1 MGSYMTTVRHLL
13 VWFIHVGYDWAMVWT
28 LRELLHRSPAGEWLF
43 TLCRNVAKV
52 PLHRDSTASDA
63 VFSRPVSGRMVR
75 PVDCWRKKPEKD
87 EQAWGRRRGKGKLG
101 LFILPLLSKMQYPSS
116 NRVQGLIV
124 ILKLKETVS
133 VSCTRQYFVS
143 GSESHSKI
151 IHIMWY
157 VLYKDEGRPIAWLD
171 EEGPRRRQTDRRLYC
186 VWNGLGMA
194 FCSTRVRF
202 SDSSQRW
209 GWLEST
215 RVRLES

>member
-1 MGSYMTTVRHLL
+1 MTTVRHLL
-13 VWFIHVGYDWAMVWT
+13 AWSICLGYNRAM
-28 LRELLHRSPAGEWLF
+28 AG
-43 TLCRNVAKV
+43 RQGKG
-52 PLHRDSTASDA
+52 S
-63 VFSRPVSGRMVR
+63 
-75 PVDCWRKKPEKD
+75 VDCWRKKPEKD

-151 IHIMWY
+151 IHIIWY
-157 VLYKDEGRPIAWLD
+157 VLCKDEGRPIAWLD

-202 SDSSQRW
+202 
-209 GWLEST
+209 ESY
-215 RVRLES
+215 VYS

>member
-1 MGSYMTTVRHLL
+1 M
-13 VWFIHVGYDWAMVWT
+13 F
-28 LRELLHRSPAGEWLF
+28 ELLLNWAYSSKHVFPGGNCMKLPPATRQSYYVLHAQFQVGNGYSPFAVMLQKSRCIVIPLPLMQSFHVLSVAGREGS
-43 TLCRNVAKV
+43 KG
-52 PLHRDSTASDA
+52 S
-63 VFSRPVSGRMVR
+63 
-75 PVDCWRKKPEKD
+75 VDCWRKKPEKD

-151 IHIMWY
+151 IHIIWY

-186 VWNGLGMA
+186 VWNGLAGHLNH
-194 FCSTRVRF
+194 FHDC
-202 SDSSQRW
+202 
-209 GWLEST
+209 
-215 RVRLES
+215 